1 MRYLLVLFL
10 LAFVVLWSSCRNDF
24 ETTLST
30 GKLEFSS
37 DTVFLDTVFT
47 TIGTATYSFKVY
59 NRSDQDITIPTVR
72 LEEGEGSDYRLNV
85 NGRAGKSFED
95 VTIFAQ
101 DSIFVFVESTFDI
114 ATEAPLEK
122 EFLLTDKVLF
132 DTGALQ
138 QDVDLVTL
146 VKDAIFLFPQR
157 DTQGNTES
165 LLLGVNE
172 AGEEVRIQGF
182 FLDADELTFTKDKP
196 YVIYGYAAV
205 PSGQTMTIAAG
216 ARIHFHEAS
225 GLIVGN
231 NATLLVNGMPSTDP
245 EAPLENEVIF
255 QGDRLGSGNIFDEE
269 SGSDFTRSPG
279 QWGVIWLLP
288 GNTTHQINHTTIL
301 NATAGLLLD
310 ANDGSTA
317 PQLNISNSQIYN
329 SATAGIIARNWGIT
343 AENLVINNSGQAAI
357 SCSYGG
363 NYSFNHC
370 TLTNYWTN
378 SYREFPTVLL
388 SNKLVTGP
396 NPEDFISQPLQ
407 QADFI
412 NCIIYGNDTVE
423 IGFDRDATVDFN
435 FKLQHCLLRL
445 DTSNSQIPE
454 EDMELYTTTNT
465 TFYEDIILNENP
477 DFKDIQDDNML
488 NIGEESAANG
498 QASIPGS
505 GVDILGTA
513 RSATAP
519 DIGAYES
526 VLFEEE

>member
-1 MRYLLVLFL
+1 MRYLFVLFL
-10 LAFVVLWSSCRNDF
+10 LAFVVFWSSCRNDF

-30 GKLEFSS
+30 GKLEFSR

-72 LEEGEGSDYRLNV
+72 LEEGEDSDYRLNV

-101 DSIFVFVESTFDI
+101 DSIFIFVESTFDI

-132 DTGALQ
+132 DTGSLQ

-165 LLLGVNE
+165 LRLGVNE

-205 PSGQTMTIAAG
+205 PSGQTLTIAAG
-216 ARIHFHEAS
+216 ARIHFHEDS
-225 GLIVGN
+225 GVLVGN
-231 NATLLVNGMPSTDP
+231 NATLLVNGAPSTDP
-245 EAPLENEVIF
+245 ENPLENEVIF

-269 SGSDFTRSPG
+269 SGSDFTRSSG
-279 QWGVIWLLP
+279 QWGVIWLLA
-288 GNTTHQINHTTIL
+288 GNTTHQINHATII

-310 ANDGSTA
+310 ANDGSTT
-317 PQLNISNSQIYN
+317 PKLNISNSQLYN
-329 SATAGIIARNWGIT
+329 NTTAGIIARNWDIT
-343 AENLVINNSGQAAI
+343 AENVVINNSGQAAI

-363 NYSFNHC
+363 NYNFNHC
-370 TLTNYWTN
+370 TFTNYWTN
-378 SYREFPTVLL
+378 SFREFPAVLL
-388 SNKLVTGP
+388 SNKLITGS

-407 QADFI
+407 ADFT
-412 NCIIYGNDTVE
+412 NCIIFGNENTE
-423 IGFDRDATVDFN
+423 IGFDRDPTVDFN
-435 FKLQHCLLRL
+435 FKLQHCLIKL
-445 DTSNSQIPE
+445 DINNSQIPE
-454 EDMELYTTTNT
+454 ENLELYTTTNT
-465 TFYEDIILNENP
+465 AFYEDIILNENP
-477 DFKDIQDDNML
+477 DFKDIKDDNML
-488 NIGEESAANG
+488 NIGDNSAANG
-498 QASIPGS
+498 KASILGS
-505 GVDILGTA
+505 GMDILGTA
-513 RSATAP
+513 RSTTAP

-526 VLFEEE
+526 VIFEEE